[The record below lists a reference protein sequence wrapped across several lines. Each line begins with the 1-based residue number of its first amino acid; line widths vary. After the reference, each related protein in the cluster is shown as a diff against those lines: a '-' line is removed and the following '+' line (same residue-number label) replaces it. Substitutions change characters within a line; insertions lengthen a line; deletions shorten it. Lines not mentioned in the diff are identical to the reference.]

1 MNEDIEMRVAALEQD
16 NKHIHEA
23 LEALNEWRIEL
34 QEHTK
39 ATKELVGV
47 MKDLVAAMR
56 VLRAVG
62 TAVKWLAGLGAACAT
77 AYVAIKA
84 ALQ

>member
-1 MNEDIEMRVAALEQD
+1 VNEDLEMRVAALEQD
-16 NKHIHEA
+16 NRHIHEA
-23 LEALNEWRIEL
+23 LESFNEWREEL

-47 MKDLVAAMR
+47 MKDLVSAMR

-62 TAVKWLAGLGAACAT
+62 NAIKWVAGLGAA
-77 AYVAIKA
+77 VAAMWIA
-84 ALQ
+84 VRTALQ